1 MGWRKGTG
9 AEGARLRRLRP
20 MRAWMPMLVL
30 LLASCGA
37 PTAEAPDAAPPVAT
51 FSIVGFDPATGDV
64 GVAVQSKVFGVGSI
78 VPYARADVGA
88 VATQAFADPAFG
100 PEGLRLMDEGLAAS
114 LAVERLLA
122 GDAGRARRQLGMVD
136 ARGRP
141 AAYTGTGC
149 KAWAGH
155 VVGAHHACQGNLLA
169 GEAVVQAMSKTFTS
183 MQGPLA
189 ERLVAALRAGQAA
202 GGDKRGRQSAALLVA
217 RRFGGYRGKNDRYID
232 IRVEDHPTPI
242 EELARLL
249 GKRRGFLP
257 EPPVPLRLE
266 PMIREPRVGTSL
278 HPSARETWLRWK
290 GLHAH
295 RDWKGIRALCMAD
308 WSLHGKGDD
317 SIEAVEKAEA
327 NPKAAQVR
335 ARRGVYLGTA
345 FDGAYAKLYFAVHR
359 AKQRSWC

>member
-1 MGWRKGTG
+1 
-9 AEGARLRRLRP
+9 
-20 MRAWMPMLVL
+20 MRIGLFVSVL
-30 LLASCGA
+30 LLAACGG
-37 PTAEAPDAAPPVAT
+37 PHDTVPREAPPVAT

-64 GVAVQSKVFGVGSI
+64 GVAVQSKVFGVGAI

-100 PEGLRLMDEGLAAS
+100 PQGLRLMDEGLAAS
-114 LAVERLLA
+114 LAVERLIE
-122 GDAGRARRQLGMVD
+122 GDPGRARRQLGMVD

-169 GEAVVQAMSKTFTS
+169 GEDVVKAMSEAFTATK
-183 MQGPLA
+183 GPLA
-189 ERLVAALRAGQAA
+189 ERLVAALRGGQAA

-217 RRFGGYRGKNDRYID
+217 RRFGGYGGKNDRYID

-249 GKRRGFLP
+249 VKRRGFLP
-257 EPPVPLRLE
+257 EPPVPKRMK

-295 RDWKGIRALCMAD
+295 RDWQGIHALCVTGWRLESAT
-308 WSLHGKGDD
+308 GDD
-317 SIEAVEKAEA
+317 DVDAVQRAERKPDTSQA
-327 NPKAAQVR
+327 L
-335 ARRGVYLGTA
+335 ARRGVYLGTD
-345 FDGAYAKLYFAVHR
+345 FEGTHAKLYFAVR
-359 AKQRSWC
+359 GAKQPVMVLMVKEEGAWRIVP